1 MLNKLA
7 LFFIILLSFNGTA
20 QELNATVTINS
31 QRIQQSNKQVFTSL
45 QKSVRDFLNTTK
57 FGNVNV
63 GRNEQ
68 IDCNL
73 LFIIEE
79 YDANSNGF
87 KGSLQI
93 QSSRPVF
100 GADYNTTVLNFNDK
114 NITFNYIE
122 FEPLIYSENN
132 ISSNLIGILSFYANL
147 MIGLDADTFSVTGGT
162 AYLQK
167 ANNIVSMM
175 QTGGDKG
182 WIMGDATNRYALISE
197 LLSNNFVS
205 YREAIYEY
213 HIKGLDLM
221 SSNSEEAKKGVA
233 NSISILS
240 NIHRS
245 RPNAFVTRIFFDS
258 KVDEIVK
265 IFAAGPNYD
274 KKADLIETLTRI
286 NSVNGAKWNRM

>member
-79 YDANSNGF
+79 YDPNSNAF
-87 KGSLQI
+87 KASLQI
-93 QSSRPVF
+93 QTSRPIF
-100 GADYNTTVLNFNDK
+100 QADYNTSVLNFNDK
-114 NITFNYIE
+114 NISFNYVE
-122 FEPLIYSENN
+122 FEPLIYSESN
-132 ISSNLIGILSFYANL
+132 ISSNLVGILSYYANL
-147 MIGLDADTFSVTGGT
+147 MIGLDADTFSLMGGT
-162 AYLQK
+162 TNLQR
-167 ANNIVSMM
+167 ANNVVSMM
-175 QTGGDKG
+175 QASGDKG
-182 WIMGDATNRYALISE
+182 WIMGDASNRYALISDI
-197 LLSNNFVS
+197 LLSNFDS
-205 YREAIYEY
+205 YRSALYEY
-213 HIKGLDLM
+213 HIKGLDVM
-221 SSNSEEAKKGVA
+221 SSNPEEGKKGIA

-245 RPNAFVTRIFFDS
+245 RPNAFVTRIFFDA
-258 KVDEIVK
+258 KADEIVK
-265 IFAAGPNYD
+265 IFGAGPNYE
-274 KKADLIETLTRI
+274 KKNDLIETLTRI
-286 NSVNGAKWNRM
+286 NSANGAKWNRM